1 MSLKSTLKDKA
12 QSLLSHFP
20 SVERRVLLQRRRH
33 HLYSGRPAWNRI
45 LSSAKREW
53 EARQRAP
60 KAGPTILVAT
70 STGATRLATHV
81 DSVLA
86 TALALRGADVHVLL
100 CDSALPACFEC
111 HSNWYTDQAAF
122 LRDGPQQDLCRDCF
136 EPASDMY
143 RNLGFPVHRYSSYL
157 TTDQIRASE
166 AVTASLSVDDMK
178 DYRVDGLQVGEH
190 ALAGALRFF
199 ARGDLEGVPNGPSV
213 LRRYLRAAILTTHA
227 VTKLIREEHIDC
239 VVVLHGLYVPQGL
252 VGEVARAERVRVV
265 NWNAAYRKQC
275 FIFSHNDTY
284 HHTLMTEPVDT
295 WEHLPW
301 TPKLDSQLMSYL
313 KSRWWGTEDW
323 ISFHESPEIGL
334 ENISRDTG
342 IDFSKPCIG
351 MLTNVMWDAQL
362 HYPANAFPNMLTW
375 VLGTIEYFATRP
387 DLQLLIRIHPA
398 EIRSLIPSRQPLAEE
413 IKKAFPTLPAN
424 IFVIPPESSIS
435 TYALMSKCNSVIIY
449 GTKTGVELTSIGIPV
464 IVAGEAWIRNK
475 GVTMDSETADSYFK
489 LLETL
494 PLNNSMSAETLERA
508 RKYAYHFFFR
518 RMIPL
523 EVMAPTGGDVPC
535 KVNIDSIGEL
545 AVGRHLGLDI
555 ICKGIMENTEFVFP
569 AEDL

>member
-1 MSLKSTLKDKA
+1 
-12 QSLLSHFP
+12 
-20 SVERRVLLQRRRH
+20 
-33 HLYSGRPAWNRI
+33 
-45 LSSAKREW
+45 
-53 EARQRAP
+53 
-60 KAGPTILVAT
+60 
-70 STGATRLATHV
+70 
-81 DSVLA
+81 
-86 TALALRGADVHVLL
+86 
-100 CDSALPACFEC
+100 
-111 HSNWYTDQAAF
+111 
-122 LRDGPQQDLCRDCF
+122 
-136 EPASDMY
+136 MY

-275 FIFSHNDTY
+275 FISSHNDTY